1 MGGYE
6 ISLSCRAFAL
16 LSRVPNVSVDCRLSL
31 FTVCY
36 SLSIHCCRY
45 APAFVIFLSF
55 FLVAGVCLLL
65 LLLYH
70 PHESGLF
77 SSLQPLLTLLS
88 AWTQFFLFIVLLSR
102 AHILPSLLDAVF
114 SELLPHHDL
123 TMLLPTYSL
132 RLR

>member
-1 MGGYE
+1 MC
-6 ISLSCRAFAL
+6 LSIAVSRYLRFVIHCRCIAVVTHL
-16 LSRVPNVSVDCRLSL
+16 LSFS
-31 FTVCY
+31 F
-36 SLSIHCCRY
+36 
-45 APAFVIFLSF
+45 FF

-88 AWTQFFLFIVLLSR
+88 ARTKFFLFIVLLSR

-114 SELLPHHDL
+114 SKLLPHHDL
-123 TMLLPTYSL
+123 TMLLPTYPL
-132 RLR
+132 RLW